1 MIYFDNSATTVPCKE
16 AVEAINE
23 ALTQNFG
30 NPSSAHYVGDGA
42 HRGLEE
48 ARKTIMAALGIRRTT
63 DGKLIFTSGGTEAN
77 NMAIFGV
84 VRSKD
89 RPMKNGRRGTIIISD
104 GEHASVEVPASILE
118 KEGFKVIRVPT
129 EKGKLDL
136 EYLKK
141 EVTSDVILASF
152 MLVNNETGALYDVK
166 EASRIIKSA
175 APSAVVHSDCV
186 QAFMKIKFA
195 PSDIGADL
203 ISISAHKVYSAKGA
217 GALYVSKDIIT
228 AKKIIPVIYGGGQEE
243 DYRSGTENT
252 PSVMGFS
259 AAVKA
264 VAPTLVQR
272 KNTLSELWEYAAAK
286 IGETASV
293 KLNVPE
299 KHVPYI
305 LNITIPNIKSETFLN
320 FLSGEGICVSKSSAC
335 STNHRNLSRALI
347 AFGLSEEDTDSSLRL
362 SFSHTNTKEEV
373 DIFCDTLKK
382 GISTL
387 AGIKK

>member
-16 AVEAINE
+16 AIEAINE
-23 ALTQNFG
+23 ALTDNFG
-30 NPSSAHYVGDGA
+30 NPSSAHRVGDSA
-42 HRGLEE
+42 HRALEE
-48 ARKTIMAALGIRRTT
+48 ARRTVMSALGIRRMT

-77 NMAIFGV
+77 NLAIFGV
-84 VRSKD
+84 AYAKE
-89 RPMKNGRRGTIIISD
+89 RPMKNGRRGTIVISD
-104 GEHASVEVPASILE
+104 GEHASVEVPVSVLE

-129 EKGKLDL
+129 EKGMLDL

-152 MLVNNETGALYDVK
+152 MLVNNETGAVYDVK
-166 EASRIIKSA
+166 EASKIIKSA
-175 APSAVVHSDCV
+175 SPSAVVHSDCV

-203 ISISAHKVYSAKGA
+203 ISVSAHKVYSAKGA
-217 GALYVSKDIIT
+217 GVLYVSKDVVT
-228 AKKIIPVIYGGGQEE
+228 AKKIIPVLYGGGQEE
-243 DYRSGTENT
+243 AFRSGTENT
-252 PSVMGFS
+252 PSVLGFG

-264 VAPTLVQR
+264 SAPTLVQR
-272 KNTLSELWEYAAAK
+272 KNEVSSLWEYAASK
-286 IGETASV
+286 LSETEGV
-293 KLNVPE
+293 RLNVPE

-305 LNITIPNIKSETFLN
+305 LNITVPNIKSETFLN

-335 STNHRNLSRALI
+335 STNHRNLSRALM

-373 DIFCDTLKK
+373 DAFLTALKK
-382 GISTL
+382 GIATL
-387 AGIKK
+387 AVIKK